1 MGIVAPVAVL
11 QAKDQSVH
19 RPAQQQ
25 QGGEQ
30 GDNFFIIMLS
40 GSGVGIGDVNHRL
53 NGALRGAA
61 VDGQGSN
68 LQREASGL
76 AGLIHLYRL
85 AAAIVQ
91 RGAVLALQFELNIA
105 RRSTVL

>member
-11 QAKDQSVH
+11 QAKDRAFIDQPSSSRVVN
-19 RPAQQQ
+19 R
-25 QGGEQ
+25 GL
-30 GDNFFIIMLS
+30 FFHHDAL

-61 VDGQGSN
+61 VDGQRPD

-91 RGAVLALQFELNIA
+91 RGAVLVLQFELNIA

>member
-1 MGIVAPVAVL
+1 M
-11 QAKDQSVH
+11 
-19 RPAQQQ
+19 
-25 QGGEQ
+25 
-30 GDNFFIIMLS
+30 MLS

-61 VDGQGSN
+61 VDGQRPD

-91 RGAVLALQFELNIA
+91 RGAVLVLQFELNIA
-105 RRSTVL
+105 RRSRFCNSRCCPPFR